1 LNDKPDIIYLQEKLD
16 RKTKEVQEL
25 SIELEKTN
33 EGLIALYTELDD
45 TNRMLTESNKKL
57 KEEEKKLLSYLFET
71 VNKTR
76 NPVVSITRN
85 LELLE
90 EMTVQDDF
98 DRDDVKAIIEV
109 IKSNAKMINENISEL
124 NKVALAGSDRVL
136 DHYREFLTDQRE

>member
-1 LNDKPDIIYLQEKLD
+1 MDDKPDINYLQKMLD
-16 RKTKEVQEL
+16 SKTKEVQEL

-45 TNRMLTESNKKL
+45 TNQLLTESNKKL
-57 KEEEKKLLSYLFET
+57 KEEEKKLLAYLFET

-90 EMTVQDDF
+90 EMTVQEDF
-98 DRDDVKAIIEV
+98 DREDVRAVIEV
-109 IKSNAKMINENISEL
+109 IKSNARMINENISEL

-136 DHYREFLTDQRE
+136 DNYREFLTE

>member
-1 LNDKPDIIYLQEKLD
+1 MSDKPDINYLQEKLD

-25 SIELEKTN
+25 SLELEKTN

-45 TNRMLTESNKKL
+45 TNQQLTESNKKL
-57 KEEEKKLLSYLFET
+57 KEEEKKILTYLFET

-76 NPVVSITRN
+76 NPVMSITRN

-90 EMTVQDDF
+90 EMTVQEDF
-98 DRDDVKAIIEV
+98 DRNDVRTIIEV
-109 IKSNAKMINENISEL
+109 IKCNARMINENISEL

-136 DHYREFLTDQRE
+136 DSYREFLTE